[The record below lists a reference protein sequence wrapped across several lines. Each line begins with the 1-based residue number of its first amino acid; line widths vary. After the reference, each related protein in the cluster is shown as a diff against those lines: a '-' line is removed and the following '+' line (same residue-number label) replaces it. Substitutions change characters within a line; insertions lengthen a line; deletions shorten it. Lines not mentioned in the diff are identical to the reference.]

1 MADIAP
7 IQGSILEVSSSQN
20 IHIQN
25 QQPFVSEPNM
35 PESGPLHFVVLGL
48 KLEFTEPSYL
58 RKVYNVSSVKMPY
71 GDNVTVTTK
80 SSTHK
85 SVNPKS
91 SRIQFCAIQEAYPL
105 LPQLALPLLLVG
117 SSPTQGG
124 FLKDRSSKAMKWRLK
139 VKNEE

>member
-1 MADIAP
+1 
-7 IQGSILEVSSSQN
+7 
-20 IHIQN
+20 
-25 QQPFVSEPNM
+25 M

-91 SRIQFCAIQEAYPL
+91 SRI
-105 LPQLALPLLLVG
+105 
-117 SSPTQGG
+117 
-124 FLKDRSSKAMKWRLK
+124 
-139 VKNEE
+139 